1 MLYNLSEI
9 RGEVHHISLV
19 GDRTLLALD
28 RNKLPLPPLYSRYF
42 MWGFPDRS
50 ARVASVE
57 ADKVRKEEGEE
68 GGGRG
73 RGGGGRE
80 KRKGKEEGGRGG
92 GGRGGGGREGGRREG
107 RREG

>member
-1 MLYNLSEI
+1 MYIYMYNNVIEI

-19 GDRTLLALD
+19 GERNLLVLD

-57 ADKVRKEEGEE
+57 ADKVRLRGGWERRRGEENEGE
-68 GGGRG
+68 G
-73 RGGGGRE
+73 RGGGG
-80 KRKGKEEGGRGG
+80 G
-92 GGRGGGGREGGRREG
+92 GGGGRERGREEKGGGGGKRT
-107 RREG
+107 

>member
-1 MLYNLSEI
+1 MFYNLSEI

-68 GGGRG
+68 GE
-73 RGGGGRE
+73 GGRE
-80 KRKGKEEGGRGG
+80 KRR
-92 GGRGGGGREGGRREG
+92 RREG
-107 RREG
+107 RRRGRGRREGGGEGEGERERRGVACR